1 MSAALVRSNNA
12 TPLPVQL
19 RTATFD
25 GLVKARWGDVSET
38 ELARLIGVDRT
49 TLYRIREGKVTPTLE
64 TAMRMAEALGT
75 TVEELFEVTS

>member
-1 MSAALVRSNNA
+1 
-12 TPLPVQL
+12 L
-19 RTATFD
+19 RTDTFD
-25 GLVKARWGDVSET
+25 GLVKERWGDVSET

-75 TVEELFEVTS
+75 TVEDLFEVTP

>member
-1 MSAALVRSNNA
+1 MSAAPQRGSTA

-19 RTATFD
+19 RTDTFD
-25 GLVKARWGDVSET
+25 ELVEERWGDVSET

-49 TLYRIREGKVTPTLE
+49 TLYRACEGKVTPTLE

-75 TVEELFEVTS
+75 TVEELFEVTP